1 MNSDH
6 VSLITQLYEAF
17 ARGDVPT
24 VLAAFDPGIEWR
36 EAEGSEYAS
45 GNPHVGPDAIVQG
58 VFGRLVGEWD
68 NFTVTPR
75 ELLATPNGVVALGR
89 YTAKNKATGRPID
102 AQFAHVWQMQDG
114 KIRAF
119 QQYTDTAQFGA
130 AMTP

>member
-1 MNSDH
+1 MNSDP
-6 VSLITQLYEAF
+6 VSVITQLYEAF

-24 VLAAFDPGIEWR
+24 VLATFDPGIEWR
-36 EAEGSEYAS
+36 EAEGLEYAN
-45 GNPHVGPDAIVQG
+45 GNPYVGPDAILQG

-89 YTAKNKATGRPID
+89 YTATNKATGRPID

>member
-1 MNSDH
+1 MNSNH
-6 VSLITQLYEAF
+6 VSLIEQLYAAF

-36 EAEGSEYAS
+36 EAEGFEYAR
-45 GNPHVGPDAIVQG
+45 GNPYVGPDAILQG
-58 VFGRLVGEWD
+58 VFGRLAGEWD

-75 ELLATPNGVVALGR
+75 ELLATPDGVVALGR
-89 YTAKNKATGRPID
+89 YTAKNKASGRPLD
-102 AQFAHVWQMQDG
+102 AQFAHVWQVRDG